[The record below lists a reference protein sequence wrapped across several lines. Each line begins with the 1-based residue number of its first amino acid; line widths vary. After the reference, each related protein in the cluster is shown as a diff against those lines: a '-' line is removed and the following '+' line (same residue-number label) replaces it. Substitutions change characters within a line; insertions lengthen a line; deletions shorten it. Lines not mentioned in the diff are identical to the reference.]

1 MKRKDFT
8 SPNNKNGK
16 NVLEQIARRV
26 MLEHG
31 FQPDFSVA
39 ALDELAKMR
48 NGNEAT
54 NVTVKD

>member
-1 MKRKDFT
+1 
-8 SPNNKNGK
+8 
-16 NVLEQIARRV
+16 

-39 ALDELAKMR
+39 ALDELAKIQ

-54 NVTVKD
+54 NVTIKDLRKLLWASIDNDDSMDLDN